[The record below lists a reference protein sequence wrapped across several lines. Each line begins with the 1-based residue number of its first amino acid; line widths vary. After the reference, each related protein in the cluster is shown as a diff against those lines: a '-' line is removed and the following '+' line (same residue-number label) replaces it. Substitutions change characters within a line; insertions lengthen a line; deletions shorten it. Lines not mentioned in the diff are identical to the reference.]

1 MKCFVLRTIK
11 TLGSWTTYEWHIQE
25 EEMMF
30 LEKLEDEQKTIHFTC
45 ITK

>member
-1 MKCFVLRTIK
+1 MKCFVLRTIQ
-11 TLGSWTTYEWHIQE
+11 TLGSWTTYEWHE

-30 LEKLEDEQKTIHFTC
+30 LEKLEDEQEIMHFTS

>member
-11 TLGSWTTYEWHIQE
+11 TLGSWTIEWHIQE

-30 LEKLEDEQKTIHFTC
+30 LEKLEDEQEIMHFTG
-45 ITK
+45 IIE